1 MKKLLVSITIL
12 LLTLPAWAQVPK
24 TLSFQGFL
32 TDASENAIHDSS
44 VPMTF
49 TLYSGAS
56 TVVWGPE
63 SHTVDV
69 DNGRYS
75 VILGQGSPP
84 VSMDNVDFD
93 MQYTLE
99 ISVDGNIL
107 SPRIP
112 LTSAPYA
119 LTVGKIIKGT
129 MIENDASDDSKRAI
143 TTNHVKDNA
152 ITGAKIVSDPS
163 NDSQRPITTNHIKDG
178 QITNAKIATNAITAA
193 KIGDDQVT
201 IAKIGTAGAG
211 DANKALITDGSGNP
225 AWSTITSAMIGTD
238 QITTAKIAADQVTI
252 DKIGTAG
259 AGDANKALITDGSGN
274 PAWSTITTAMI
285 GPDQVTAAKIGT
297 AGATDA
303 NKVLSTNGSGDPSW
317 TTVSTAMIGDDQ
329 VTTAKIGTAGVSDGS
344 KIMATNGSG
353 DPVWTSSISNAQL
366 PTAISQTTIAS
377 SDYMRADGGLYVG
390 PSFSDPANNLIV
402 ASGSKVGIGTT
413 AAPAYTLE
421 VEQAVGN
428 SNYVMRVN
436 KLNTNTGLIRFD
448 RGATLLGYIYELS
461 GTLHF
466 GPFTGSHLASAETEV
481 PEGFIVSFS
490 GKLDYVSEQST
501 EPIYGVK
508 VSAKANDPSV
518 LGVYLGRIKDE
529 TSNHMAVAAVGNGD
543 MWVIDNGKDI
553 QPGDLLITADVAGH
567 AMVDNGNFG
576 RLNVIAR
583 AAQKV
588 NWSEENQFID
598 GKKHK
603 RISILFESMVVNNDV
618 KKLEEDVEDLRK
630 EIEALK
636 SLIKN

>member
-1 MKKLLVSITIL
+1 MKKILYTGIMLLVAFCALS
-12 LLTLPAWAQVPK
+12 QSVPK
-24 TLSFQGFL
+24 TLSFQGYL
-32 TDASENAIHDSS
+32 TDASENAIHNSS

-56 TVVWGPE
+56 PVWGPE

-84 VSMDNVDFD
+84 VSLDNVAFD
-93 MQYTLE
+93 TQYTLE
-99 ISVDGNIL
+99 ISVDGNVL
-107 SPRIP
+107 TPRIP

-119 LTVGKIIKGT
+119 LTVGKVIKGT

-163 NDSQRPITTNHIKDG
+163 NDAQRPITTNHIKDS
-178 QITNAKIATNAITAA
+178 QVTAA
-193 KIGDDQVT
+193 KIASNAIT
-201 IAKIGTAGAG
+201 SAKIG
-211 DANKALITDGSGNP
+211 
-225 AWSTITSAMIGTD
+225 
-238 QITTAKIAADQVTI
+238 ADQVTI

-259 AGDANKALITDGSGN
+259 AGDANKALVTDGSGN
-274 PAWSTITTAMI
+274 PVWSTVTTAMI
-285 GPDQVTAAKIGT
+285 GTDQVTNAKIGADQVTIDKIGTAGAGDANKALVTDGSGNPLWSTVTTAMIAADQVTTAKIGT
-297 AGATDA
+297 AGVTDG

-317 TTVSTAMIGDDQ
+317 TSVSTVMIGDDQ
-329 VTTAKIGTAGVSDGS
+329 VTTAKIGTAGAGDAN
-344 KIMATNGSG
+344 KILATNGSG
-353 DPVWTSSISNAQL
+353 DPAWTSTITNAQL
-366 PTAISQTTIAS
+366 PTAISQTTVAA

-390 PSFSDPANNLIV
+390 PAFSDPANNLIV

-421 VEQAVGN
+421 VEQPVGN

-436 KLNTNTGLIRFD
+436 KLNTNSGLVRFD

-466 GPFTGSHLASAETEV
+466 GPFTGSHLASSEKEI
-481 PEGFIVSFS
+481 PEGSIVSFS
-490 GKLDYVSEQST
+490 GTLSYLSEQSS

-508 VSAKANDPSV
+508 VSSKANDPSV

-529 TSNHMAVAAVGNGD
+529 KSNHMAVAAVGNGD

-553 QPGDLLITADVAGH
+553 QPGDLLITGDIAGH

-588 NWSEENQFID
+588 NWSEEHQWIE
-598 GKKHK
+598 GRKHK

-618 KKLEEDVEDLRK
+618 KKLEEDVKDLRK